1 MPPCRLLASPS
12 IGGRSSP
19 PLCFIKLNVLQNLH
33 SAKAWMTST
42 LTSIWT
48 LSCPESLVVRV
59 VHAHNTFLPAV
70 VGWRSGEAQP
80 EEFVEKT
87 LSTLVRDVH
96 IDCCVRVLVC
106 PMGCPPRPCPFRHH
120 FRVVAT
126 AGNSSHL
133 WRSKTSRVERLRD
146 STLKLVAMIEIT
158 HGTPPKG
165 CTSPSKIIFY
175 QGQEQGHDRDKPHT
189 PDSKCRP

>member
-1 MPPCRLLASPS
+1 MNALAIEKDPRINATVQIAGFT
-12 IGGRSSP
+12 IGDRSSP
-19 PLCFIKLNVLQNLH
+19 PLCFIKLNVLKNLH

-70 VGWRSGEAQP
+70 VGWRNGEAQP

-87 LSTLVRDVH
+87 LSTLVRDIH

-120 FRVVAT
+120 FDAPFPCCRHSRKFTTFVA
-126 AGNSSHL
+126 L
-133 WRSKTSRVERLRD
+133 ED
-146 STLKLVAMIEIT
+146 
-158 HGTPPKG
+158 
-165 CTSPSKIIFY
+165 
-175 QGQEQGHDRDKPHT
+175 EQG
-189 PDSKCRP
+189 